1 MVGVCAFPQFGNEG
15 RAFVLLDRLK
25 YIVVGAR
32 HALRIPCVASVQGR
46 APTAMKQSK
55 IEALLR
61 QIEEL
66 RPRKDCPQDERL
78 RLLLGRQKLRRNIYS
93 GRVRGPVDKLLEEV
107 NEIYKSEVVEDRVR
121 ERAKAIRLQLLW
133 DAIERRRRCRA

>member
-1 MVGVCAFPQFGNEG
+1 
-15 RAFVLLDRLK
+15 
-25 YIVVGAR
+25 
-32 HALRIPCVASVQGR
+32 
-46 APTAMKQSK
+46 MKQSK